1 LSHDKPSFL
10 ETQILDKYKDSF
22 QTHSKHNNDR
32 GEILPKIVI
41 LVGHS
46 MGGFVARAI
55 VVL

>member
-1 LSHDKPSFL
+1 L
-10 ETQILDKYKDSF
+10 ETKILDKYRDSF

-32 GEILPKIVI
+32 GEILPKNVM

-46 MGGFVARAI
+46 MGGFVARVI